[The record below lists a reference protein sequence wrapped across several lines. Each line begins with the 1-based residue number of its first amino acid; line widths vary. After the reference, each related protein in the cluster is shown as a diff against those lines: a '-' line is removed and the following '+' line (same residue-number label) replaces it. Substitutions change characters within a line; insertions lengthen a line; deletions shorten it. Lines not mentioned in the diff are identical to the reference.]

1 MQKDTRELI
10 ALTSLRGA
18 AAVLVVLHH
27 YCMVFTDD
35 ILRWLPS
42 RILVNAYLCV
52 DLFFILSGF
61 VLAYVY
67 HQFSQGVKAADYR
80 AFIVA
85 RVARIYPLHLATL
98 ALVLVLELITLLL
111 WHTMPTVQ
119 THWAEPFTSEQTL
132 PSLATNLVMLQTI
145 HWGAFWNVPAWS
157 LSAEFITYLWLPWL
171 VHAFVAASPARC
183 VAAGLVA
190 LAYLFSIEFYFGDLG
205 ISFAGWPQIVRAGA
219 GATLGVVA
227 WNCYQQN
234 YLARITGAALVPI
247 FIGTL
252 FILALPLPAT
262 AVMPVFFCL
271 VLAGARNQASP
282 SWLFHNSFSVFFG
295 RISFALYLTHW
306 IVFDT
311 LRQLSL
317 WLTGVGFGANLK
329 LSGELL
335 VLVGLLALCSALAWW
350 LHRYV
355 EMPAR
360 HWVLLRLNRTNRATL

>member
-10 ALTSLRGA
+10 ALTSLRGV

-61 VLAYVY
+61 VLAHVY
-67 HQFSQGVKAADYR
+67 HRFSQGVGAADYR
-80 AFIVA
+80 AFITA
-85 RVARIYPLHLATL
+85 RIARIYPLHLVTL
-98 ALVLVLELITLLL
+98 AIVLLLELIALLL
-111 WHTMPTVQ
+111 WHTTPSVQ
-119 THWAEPFTSEQTL
+119 AHWAAPFTGEQTL
-132 PSLATNLVMLQTI
+132 ASFATNLMMLQTF

-157 LSAEFITYLWLPWL
+157 LSAEFTTYLWLPWL
-171 VHAFVAASPARC
+171 VRAFVTASPFRC
-183 VAAGLVA
+183 VGAGLVA
-190 LAYLFSIEFYFGDLG
+190 LGCLIAIEFYFGDLG

-227 WNCYQQN
+227 WSCYQQN

-247 FIGTL
+247 FITTL

-317 WLTGVGFGANLK
+317 WLTGEGFGANLK
-329 LSGELL
+329 LIGELL
-335 VLVGLLALCSALAWW
+335 VLSGLFALCCAIAWW
-350 LHRYV
+350 LHRCV
-355 EMPAR
+355 ESPAR
-360 HWVLLRLNRTNRATL
+360 RWVLLRLGQ